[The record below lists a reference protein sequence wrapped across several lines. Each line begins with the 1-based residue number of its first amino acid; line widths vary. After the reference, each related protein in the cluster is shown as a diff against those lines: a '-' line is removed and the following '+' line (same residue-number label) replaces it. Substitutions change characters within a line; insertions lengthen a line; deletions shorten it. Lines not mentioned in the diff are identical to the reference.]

1 MEFSQFIRDRRREIR
16 AIAKIISIKE
26 KDINQHEVR
35 EKDSLSVF
43 IKSEKR

>member
-1 MEFSQFIRDRRREIR
+1 MEFRQFIRPYRREIR
-16 AIAKIISIKE
+16 AIAKIISIKK

-35 EKDSLSVF
+35 EKDSVF